1 MVQPGTPS
9 EMQVFSEMVRL
20 VHLVSQGGA
29 VELRRHGLTPAQ
41 YQLMLGL
48 RGQSNPLQQELS
60 ERLGVTK
67 GNVSQMVSRLEARGL
82 VVRLPRGASNELRLT
97 DEGRTLVH
105 RLIPDQQEFLKAQ
118 FSSLTPDELSDLA
131 TMLAKVTRSL

>member
-1 MVQPGTPS
+1 MALRATSS

-20 VHLVSQGGA
+20 VHIVSQGGA

-82 VVRLPRGASNELRLT
+82 VVRVPRGAANELQLT
-97 DEGRTLVH
+97 DEGRTLVD
-105 RLIPDQQEFLKAQ
+105 RLIPDQRKFLRAQ
-118 FSSLTPDELSDLA
+118 FSALTSAELSDLA
-131 TMLAKVTRSL
+131 TMLAKVTGSR